1 MKTNKKR
8 GKKMRTNEEII
19 QILMDKLGEKNISM
33 SELARRT
40 GIAKSTLSRY
50 FNKTREFPLNR
61 ADTFAKVLGITT
73 EYLLGMEA
81 TPTKEPTPTID
92 FKEMAAESMS
102 YDGMPL
108 NDEDIDLIA
117 SILETRMKNRDKE

>member
-1 MKTNKKR
+1 
-8 GKKMRTNEEII
+8 MRTNEEII

-102 YDGMPL
+102 YDGKPF
-108 NDEDIDLIA
+108 DEDDIEFFSYIM
-117 SILETRMKNRDKE
+117 EQHFKNKYKE

>member
-1 MKTNKKR
+1 
-8 GKKMRTNEEII
+8 MRTNEEII

-61 ADTFAKVLGITT
+61 ADTFTKVLGITT

-92 FKEMAAESMS
+92 LSNLRERVVLF
-102 YDGMPL
+102 DGKPL
-108 NDEDIDLIA
+108 SDEDVEKITKIIELSLEVSA
-117 SILETRMKNRDKE
+117 SEDR

>member
-1 MKTNKKR
+1 
-8 GKKMRTNEEII
+8 MRTNEEII

-61 ADTFAKVLGITT
+61 ADTFAKVLGIRT
-73 EYLLGMEA
+73 EYLLGMEVA
-81 TPTKEPTPTID
+81 PTKDTTPTID

>member
-1 MKTNKKR
+1 
-8 GKKMRTNEEII
+8 MRTNEEII

-73 EYLLGMEA
+73 EYLLGMETA
-81 TPTKEPTPTID
+81 PTKEPTPTID